1 MQKQQKNAHVPKFG
15 NWDNDGNVPYTL
27 YFDNAR
33 KGKGGKPMNPNDPVE
48 NPEAFSSSV
57 VAPSPNRSFDQA
69 RPAPA
74 LPPASPPPAHHH
86 ERRPSD
92 GPAPAPPL
100 SPYHR
105 NAGGEPPRRGAGGG
119 RAGGYSV
126 EQSPAPSPLHPY
138 GQSKAEHSD
147 GSSYGLV
154 ANANSVDRSRAR
166 AASRGNETPTRG
178 SAVPKFGDWDSNPA
192 SADGYTHIFNKVREE
207 KSTQAKAPGFGKDN
221 VAYGK
226 GARQHDDG
234 YVSSSRWCFGWCK

>member
-33 KGKGGKPMNPNDPVE
+33 KGKGGKPINPNDPVE

-57 VAPSPNRSFDQA
+57 
-69 RPAPA
+69 
-74 LPPASPPPAHHH
+74 
-86 ERRPSD
+86 
-92 GPAPAPPL
+92 
-100 SPYHR
+100 
-105 NAGGEPPRRGAGGG
+105 
-119 RAGGYSV
+119 
-126 EQSPAPSPLHPY
+126 
-138 GQSKAEHSD
+138 
-147 GSSYGLV
+147 
-154 ANANSVDRSRAR
+154 
-166 AASRGNETPTRG
+166 PTRG

-221 VAYGK
+221 VAYGN